1 MREHIAKI
9 KMRKSHNPVHFES
22 TSNEGDILY
31 FIPKQQIVI
40 CMLVCHMVFLLTRV
54 LVREGEGERGG
65 VPEAVLL
72 GADREAPL
80 GLAEAHHVQRQR
92 EVLKSGDQIAMPST
106 TLEYTLQVQGVGM
119 FPMFYLVVGRG
130 ISAEELRLLNARRV
144 PTVHAG
150 VVPAKIRITGT
161 RHGKR
166 CSHVRLS

>member
-1 MREHIAKI
+1 MLH
-9 KMRKSHNPVHFES
+9 
-22 TSNEGDILY
+22 
-31 FIPKQQIVI
+31 FIPKQQIAI
-40 CMLVCHMVFLLTRV
+40 CILVCRMVFLLTRV
-54 LVREGEGERGG
+54 LVREGEGECGG
-65 VPEAVLL
+65 VSEAVLL

-92 EVLKSGDQIAMPST
+92 EVLQSGDQIAMLSN
-106 TLEYTLQVQGVGM
+106 TLEHPLQGGGM
-119 FPMFYLVVGRG
+119 FPVFYLVVGRG

>member
-1 MREHIAKI
+1 MWTITTLKGFGIAPCMREI
-9 KMRKSHNPVHFES
+9 S
-22 TSNEGDILY
+22 
-31 FIPKQQIVI
+31 
-40 CMLVCHMVFLLTRV
+40 MVSKFT
-54 LVREGEGERGG
+54 
-65 VPEAVLL
+65 
-72 GADREAPL
+72 L
-80 GLAEAHHVQRQR
+80 GLKHPV
-92 EVLKSGDQIAMPST
+92 
-106 TLEYTLQVQGVGM
+106 QVQGVGM